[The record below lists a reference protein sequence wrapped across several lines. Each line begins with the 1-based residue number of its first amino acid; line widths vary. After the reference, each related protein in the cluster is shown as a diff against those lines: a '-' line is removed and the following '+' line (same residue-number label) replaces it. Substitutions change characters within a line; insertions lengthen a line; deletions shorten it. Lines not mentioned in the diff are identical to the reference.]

1 MTPWPKRRPTVTDSN
16 QQDAALHALES
27 HWGSGSAPDLATA
40 IPDSVRSD
48 SDLLTDLVCIDLQN
62 RIQHD
67 AETRVEAYT
76 TAFPE
81 LAADELAVL
90 ELIRTEYS
98 FHPQSE
104 SLNAEAYCRRFPA
117 LAHQIEMMFQLE
129 FSGSQVSS
137 PSQPSTDWVCAHCG
151 KSLDGYQRGV
161 TDCTYCG
168 QSVSI
173 GRHVLQERIGQG
185 AFGFVYRAWD
195 PKLDRTVAV
204 KIPRASRFLTPED
217 GERFLRESRH
227 AAQLDHPGIVRI
239 FDTGRHQGIP
249 YIVSELIEGRPLSM
263 VMDERTFEFR
273 EAAELMINIAQAV
286 QHAHQRGVIHRDLK
300 PSNIMVNDD
309 SVPLQPRV
317 MDFGLAR
324 RSQSDVNVTIEG
336 QTVGT
341 PAYMSPEQARG
352 DLSNVGPRSDIY
364 SLGVILYQLL
374 CGEVPFRGNVQKLI
388 QQVIEDDPPPP
399 SRFQSRIPKDLET
412 ISLKAISREPV
423 GRYPTVTAL
432 IDELQRWLDGKP
444 IQARPLGVVGKT
456 WRWCRRRPAIASLMA
471 ILTVSILAGTIGVT
485 WQWREAEAARMAS
498 EADLSDALESVDRV
512 LGHLGSDTLADIP
525 QAKQLRAEVLNDA
538 LVFFKRFASRN
549 PDDPRVAMQVA
560 DAQRQIAR
568 IQSALGNSEEADAA
582 YKAAIAGYEKIRNRA
597 PDREQWQRSIA
608 SAYSGYASFLNR
620 RSKND
625 QARQQQRKCLALS
638 KQLHLENP
646 DDGQLAAKYAA
657 AQADLGRMLNGL
669 DEAKAEFDPAI
680 ARLEQ
685 LVAEKEAI
693 GYRRDLARVLNNY
706 AIKLVTFGQHAA
718 AERLRERAV
727 ELMELV
733 INDDP
738 QNEGKLAVYANCC
751 RQLVETLRQES
762 RLDAALKYQAKAV
775 SAYRQLTEDY
785 PATPRHRVRY
795 ANVLSEVG
803 DLAEVQSRN
812 DDAVE
817 AYQSSVRQWETLVAL
832 FPSSRTYR
840 RDLTVELGRL
850 ADALIETNQKSD
862 AEDRMR
868 EQVQLLRELE
878 SGGDDRDQIRLLLGI
893 RNLESLISQ
902 SRSKSKQ
909 EEAKSLQRE
918 INQRLGGFGI
928 DQIVSLETSVEDRL
942 VLLGL
947 RIGLA
952 RAGQDSASVEAGYRA
967 RVELYRKGVALN
979 PSLLSRRKGLASEW
993 AKLAEELNDQ
1003 DRLEEAI
1010 EAYQQAVE
1018 IEEQLLV
1025 EDPDS
1030 ATYATQL
1037 ISHSSKL
1044 GFLLQQAGDLQASV
1058 RVVQRMLELAK
1069 KLQQERQNESF
1080 RQIRVVMA
1088 YTLLGNVQTELKE
1101 YQAALDSYEQ
1111 AMALIDSL
1119 EQQAGFEKF
1128 RSQVFNQPAWL
1139 LVTCPAESFR
1149 DPARALKLAGQAI
1162 ANAPENGN
1170 YVSTL
1175 AFAHYELQNW
1185 QEAIN
1190 QFNRSSE
1197 LDEQLSPLNTIMI
1210 AMALANLGSQ
1220 EQAREKYAQ
1229 AIQLHQEFS
1238 DEPELFEQYRQQAQE
1253 LLFDQE

>member
-1 MTPWPKRRPTVTDSN
+1 MTDSN
-16 QQDAALHALES
+16 QQDVALHALES

-40 IPDSVRSD
+40 IPDSARSD

-67 AETRVEAYT
+67 GETRVEAYT

-98 FHPQSE
+98 FHPQPE

-137 PSQPSTDWVCAHCG
+137 PTQPSTDWVCAHCG
-151 KSLDGYQRGV
+151 KPIDGYRRGV
-161 TDCTYCG
+161 TDCTHCG

-263 VMDERTFEFR
+263 VMEERTFEFR
-273 EAAELMINIAQAV
+273 EVAELMINIAQAV

-300 PSNIMVNDD
+300 PSNIMVNDN

-324 RSQSDVNVTIEG
+324 RNQSDVNVTIEG

-352 DLSNVGPRSDIY
+352 DLNNVGPRSDIY

-388 QQVIEDDPPPP
+388 QQVIEDDPPSP
-399 SRFQSRIPKDLET
+399 SRFQNRIPKDLET
-412 ISLKAISREPV
+412 ICLKAINREPM

-471 ILTVSILAGTIGVT
+471 ILTCSILAGTIGVT

-538 LVFFKRFASRN
+538 LIFFKRFASRN

-568 IQSALGNSEEADAA
+568 IQSALGNSQEAEAA
-582 YKAAIAGYEKIRNRA
+582 YRAAISGYEKIRDRA
-597 PDREQWQRSIA
+597 PDREQWQRKA
-608 SAYSGYASFLNR
+608 ALAYSGYASFLNR
-620 RSKND
+620 HSTND

-646 DDGQLAAKYAA
+646 GDGQLAARFAT
-657 AQADLGRMLNGL
+657 AQADLGRMLAKL
-669 DEAKAEFDPAI
+669 DEAKAEFDSAI

-693 GYRRDLARVLNNY
+693 GYRRDLARVLSNY
-706 AIKLVTFGQHAA
+706 AIKLAKSGQHAA
-718 AERLRERAV
+718 AERHRERAV

-733 INDDP
+733 IKDDP
-738 QNEGKLAVYANCC
+738 QDESKLAVYANCC
-751 RQLVETLRQES
+751 RQLVATLRQES

-775 SAYRQLTEDY
+775 AAYRQLTEDF

-803 DLAEVQSRN
+803 DLAEVHGRD

-832 FPSSRTYR
+832 FPSSRAYR
-840 RDLTVELGRL
+840 RDLTVQLGRL
-850 ADALIETNQKSD
+850 ADALIETNQKSE
-862 AEDRMR
+862 AEDRLR
-868 EQVQLLRELE
+868 EQVQLLRELD
-878 SGGDDRDQIRLLLGI
+878 SDGDDRDQIRLLLGI

-909 EEAKSLQRE
+909 DEAKSLQRE
-918 INQRLGGFGI
+918 INQQLGDFGI

-947 RIGLA
+947 RISLA
-952 RAGQDSASVEAGYRA
+952 REGQDPATVEAGYRA
-967 RVELYRKGVALN
+967 RVEMFRKGVEIE
-979 PSLLSRRKGLASEW
+979 PSLLSRRNGLAREW
-993 AKLAEELNDQ
+993 AQLAEALNDQ

-1010 EAYQQAVE
+1010 EAYQHAVE
-1018 IEEQLLV
+1018 IDEQLLV
-1025 EDPDS
+1025 DDPES
-1030 ATYATQL
+1030 ATYASQL

-1044 GFLLQQAGDLQASV
+1044 GLLLQKAGDLQASV
-1058 RVVQRMLELAK
+1058 RVLQRMLEMAN
-1069 KLQQERQNESF
+1069 KLQRERQNESF
-1080 RQIRVVMA
+1080 RQIRVVSA
-1088 YTLLGNVQTELKE
+1088 YLLLGDVQLKLGE
-1101 YQAALDSYEQ
+1101 YKTAITSYEQ
-1111 AMALIDSL
+1111 AISLADSL
-1119 EQQAGFEKF
+1119 ERQPGFEEF
-1128 RSQVFNQPAWL
+1128 QSLVLNRLAWV
-1139 LVTCPAESFR
+1139 LVTCPDNSLR
-1149 DPARALKLAGQAI
+1149 DPSRAFKLAGKAVEI
-1162 ANAPENGN
+1162 TPDRAS
-1170 YVSTL
+1170 YVSTIG
-1175 AFAHYELQNW
+1175 FAHFELQNW
-1185 QEAIN
+1185 QEAIVSFN
-1190 QFNRSSE
+1190 QSSDLNAE
-1197 LDEQLSPLNTIMI
+1197 SSPLNTVMV
-1210 AMALANLGSQ
+1210 AMALAHLGSPDR
-1220 EQAREKYAQ
+1220 AREKYAQ
-1229 AIQLHQEFS
+1229 AILLYQEHPV
-1238 DEPELFEQYRQQAQE
+1238 EPELFEQYRQQAE
-1253 LLFDQE
+1253 DLLFDQE